1 MNVGMNQARAQ
12 NRRIKAAAEI
22 KMPDTID
29 MARGDLPFS
38 MASSL
43 HGG

>member
-22 KMPDTID
+22 KMPDRID
-29 MARGDLPFS
+29 MARGELPVS
-38 MASSL
+38 MAFIL